1 MKKHIITYRKG
12 YKNVNC
18 RITNVRSNLLDD
30 RLHFLPLIVG
40 GCVV

>member
-18 RITNVRSNLLDD
+18 RITNVHRNLMATGY
-30 RLHFLPLIVG
+30 HLPSQLVG